1 MRGTGG
7 GWPSGHMARA
17 ASRCG
22 RILDVESSG
31 NWLERYRRGQRELVW
46 HELRQLGS
54 AVREPGRFEEVQL
67 VCDEMTRRAR
77 QNIEVIVERLASAGY
92 RFHTNDDEQAPVI
105 PHVPPSAA
113 SAELAGWLEERFVA
127 VPMTLLSWLRLVG
140 DVWLV
145 GTHPQWASSAAG
157 DPLVIELEGSR
168 WPGEPM
174 QRYFEGELESWHEW
188 AGADRMFVLPVA
200 PDRIHKNNVSGGPP
214 YGIIL
219 PDGCA
224 DGLFAGETTM
234 PFVSYLNWV
243 FSNGGFPWPTFPN
256 NHWQLKK
263 ALAKDLL
270 PL

>member
-1 MRGTGG
+1 
-7 GWPSGHMARA
+7 MAA
-17 ASRCG
+17 GPLGSQAQATSWCG
-22 RILDVESSG
+22 RILDVESTG
-31 NWLERYRRGQRELVW
+31 NWLDRYRRGQRDLVW

-54 AVREPGRFEEVQL
+54 AVREPGRSEEAQL
-67 VCDEMTRRAR
+67 VCDEMAGRAR

-92 RFHTNDDEQAPVI
+92 RFHSNDHEQSPVT
-105 PHVPPSAA
+105 PYFPPTAA
-113 SAELAGWLEERFVA
+113 SAEVVTWLEERFGS

-145 GTHPQWASSAAG
+145 GTHPHWAASAAG
-157 DPLVIELEGSR
+157 DPLVIEVEGSR
-168 WPGEPM
+168 YPGEPI
-174 QRYFEGELESWHEW
+174 QRYFEGELESRHEW
-188 AGADRMFVLPVA
+188 AGADRLFVLPVA
-200 PDRIHKNNVSGGPP
+200 PDRIHKKNVSGGPP

-224 DGLFAGETTM
+224 DGLFVGETTM

-243 FSNGGFPWPTFPN
+243 FSNGGFPWPTAPD

>member
-1 MRGTGG
+1 ME
-7 GWPSGHMARA
+7 P
-17 ASRCG
+17 
-22 RILDVESSG
+22 SG

-54 AVREPGRFEEVQL
+54 AVREPGHLEEAQL
-67 VCDEMTRRAR
+67 VCDEMARRAR
-77 QNIEVIVERLASAGY
+77 HNVEVLVERLASAGY
-92 RFHTNDDEQAPVI
+92 RFHTHDDEQAPVI
-105 PHVPPSAA
+105 PHIPPTAA
-113 SAELAGWLEERFVA
+113 SAELARWLVERFGS

-140 DVWLV
+140 DVYLV
-145 GTHPQWASSAAG
+145 GTHPHWAASAAG

-168 WPGEPM
+168 WPGEPV
-174 QRYFEGELESWHEW
+174 QGYYESELEVWHER
-188 AGADRMFVLPVA
+188 AGADRMFVLELS
-200 PDRIHKNNVSGGPP
+200 PDRILKDNTSGGPP

-224 DGLFAGETTM
+224 DGLFVGETTM

-243 FSNGGFPWPTFPN
+243 FSNGGFPWPTFPD
-256 NHWQLKK
+256 NHWPLKQ